1 MKKILFAVA
10 VAAFAV
16 TPVFAQDAATQ
27 QQLDQLRGKI
37 QDLADAQ
44 DAQSKKIDALEKEIS
59 DLSDKVN
66 TPAAATDTV
75 STADLKKLAEQ
86 LQEVDQK
93 RQDDRELILKQLDK
107 LAKINGAPPLK
118 IKSSSGTPSAVS
130 TGGDTPP
137 ADVPKTGYYYVV
149 KDGDT
154 VSGIAKFYR
163 DSDKHVKVTTA
174 QLLAANPGL
183 DPTKLY
189 SGKKIF
195 IPDANAK

>member
-1 MKKILFAVA
+1 MKKILFTVA

-16 TPVFAQDAATQ
+16 TPVFAQDSATQ

-44 DAQSKKIDALEKEIS
+44 DAQSKKIDELEKEIS
-59 DLSDKVN
+59 DLGNKVN
-66 TPAAATDTV
+66 TPAAAPDTA
-75 STADLKKLAEQ
+75 SAADLKKLAEQ

-93 RQDDRELILKQLDK
+93 RQDDRALILKQLDK
-107 LAKINGAPPLK
+107 IAKAAGAPPLK
-118 IKSSSGTPSAVS
+118 IKPSPVTSGDN
-130 TGGDTPP
+130 TGGDISTP
-137 ADVPKTGYYYVV
+137 DVPKTGYAYVV

-154 VSGIAKFYR
+154 LSGIVKKLR
-163 DSDKHVKVTTA
+163 DEKQEKVTVA
-174 QLLAANPGL
+174 QILAANPGL

-195 IPDANAK
+195 IPDASAK